1 MSKNVPKVRFEKTSQ
16 REELSFNYAEPGAT
30 ASRITVKPRRSIGMR
45 RGDTGCYAMRHIATR
60 VASWSNE
67 PSETK
72 EAERNTLGC
81 LAYQWRSGPKTKE
94 ITEQAP

>member
-1 MSKNVPKVRFEKTSQ
+1 MSEIVRSEKNRLNERGSVSTTPSQ
-16 REELSFNYAEPGAT
+16 ARRRHGT
-30 ASRITVKPRRSIGMR
+30 TVKPRRSIGMR

-67 PSETK
+67 PTETK
-72 EAERNTLGC
+72 EEERAEAGAG
-81 LAYQWRSGPKTKE
+81 LAFKCSSLDPKRKE